1 MSKVDHIVL
10 IQFKEGTTQEKI
22 DQIFD
27 EFLDISETIPG
38 VENFVSGP
46 NTSPEGLNQG
56 YTHAFVMTFQDATA
70 RDAYLKHPEHE
81 RVKTLALEVFQS
93 VLVVDFEL

>member
-10 IQFKEGTTQEKI
+10 IRFKEGTLPETLDK
-22 DQIFD
+22 IFD

-38 VENFVSGP
+38 IENFVSGP

-56 YTHAFVMTFQDATA
+56 YTHAFVMTFCDSLA
-70 RDAYLKHPEHE
+70 RDAYLHHPEHE
-81 RVKTLALEVFQS
+81 RVKKIALEVIDS
-93 VLVVDFEL
+93 VLVVDFEF

>member
-1 MSKVDHIVL
+1 MAKLDHIVL
-10 IQFKEGTTQEKI
+10 IKFKEGTTPEQA

-38 VENFVSGP
+38 IENFVSGP

-56 YTHAFVMTFQDATA
+56 FTHAFVMTFENSMA
-70 RDAYLKHPEHE
+70 RDTYLLHPEHK
-81 RVKTLALEVFQS
+81 RVNALAGVIFES

>member
-1 MSKVDHIVL
+1 MAKVDHIVL
-10 IQFKEGTTQEKI
+10 IKFKEGTSPEKV

-38 VENFVSGP
+38 IENFVSGP

-56 YTHAFVMTFQDATA
+56 FTHAFVMTFCDSMA
-70 RDAYLKHPEHE
+70 RDAYLHHPEHE
-81 RVKTLALEVFQS
+81 RVKTLATEVFEA

>member
-1 MSKVDHIVL
+1 MAKLDHIVL
-10 IQFKEGTTQEKI
+10 IKFKDGTTPEKA

-38 VENFVSGP
+38 IENFVSGP

-56 YTHAFVMTFQDATA
+56 FTHAFVMTFCDSMA
-70 RDAYLKHPEHE
+70 RDAYLLHPEHG
-81 RVKTLALEVFQS
+81 RVKTLAEQVFEA
-93 VLVVDFEL
+93 VLVVDFEI

>member
-10 IQFKEGTTQEKI
+10 IQFKEGTTPEKI

-56 YTHAFVMTFQDATA
+56 YTHAFVMTFENAAA
-70 RDAYLKHPEHE
+70 RDTYLKHPEHE